1 MRAPRQAHARSAV
14 VNGEASRLVIRVV
27 VAMVATGALLL
38 VWRPAVVHAQD
49 STAVD
54 GQPPVSSAA
63 ADSGSVARQG
73 ATATH
78 VVKSGETLWSIAAR
92 YYGDGD
98 EWKSLART
106 NRISTNGERGLEVGM
121 KLSVPARPTVRG
133 ANAAAVAAAPADS
146 TVPKV
151 ALARAGEG
159 TLQPLP
165 KSGTLAAQT
174 AAKGN
179 AVAGARSGK
188 RPVAAAASGADGVS
202 FRASFSASVSVS
214 ATVSVAADSAK
225 ADSAKADS
233 TKADLSPQRG
243 TLLVSRGVSR
253 IGLVD
258 QGGQAASRK
267 ASEVETVFHRDMPDA
282 AEAERRTRATLR
294 PNTPVPRRAE
304 LESAPFLVTE
314 AELVAAGRVDQRIGS
329 RIDFPDDYPQ
339 RAIKTDRVTLVAPAG
354 VAYKVGDRLLVIT
367 TQAHPSS
374 KAPRI
379 AIPTGVLVVTH
390 AEPGKPALAELDRQ
404 MGRVEQ
410 GQRVVAAPT
419 ASAEWV
425 TAVALSA
432 PDLSTTVRWLDA
444 GELLPTLQSFLLLGA
459 GASQGLQAGDEV
471 AIYRQPEGA
480 ATESLAATVRV
491 VRVDRETS
499 TAVVTRQYT
508 PDIAV
513 GLTARRFAKAP

>member
-63 ADSGSVARQG
+63 ADSPSGAPQG

-78 VVKSGETLWSIAAR
+78 VVKAGETLWSIAAR
-92 YYGDGD
+92 YYGDGN
-98 EWKSLART
+98 EWTTLART
-106 NRISTNGERGLEVGM
+106 NRIPTNGERGLEVGM
-121 KLSVPARPTVRG
+121 KLTVPARPTVRG

-159 TLQPLP
+159 TLPPPP

-179 AVAGARSGK
+179 AVAGDRSAK
-188 RPVAAAASGADGVS
+188 RPAAAAAAGPDVVS
-202 FRASFSASVSVS
+202 FRASFSASVAAS
-214 ATVSVAADSAK
+214 ASVSVAADSAK
-225 ADSAKADS
+225 ADSS
-233 TKADLSPQRG
+233 KADLSPQRG
-243 TLLVSRGVSR
+243 TPLVNRGVSR

-267 ASEVETVFHRDMPDA
+267 SSEVETVFHRDMPDA
-282 AEAERRTRATLR
+282 AEAERRTRAALR

-314 AELVAAGRVDQRIGS
+314 AELVAAGRVDQRLGS
-329 RIDFPDDYPQ
+329 RTDFPADYPQ
-339 RAIKTDRVTLVAPAG
+339 RAIKTDQVTLVAPAG
-354 VAYKVGDRLLVIT
+354 VTYKVGDRLLAIT
-367 TQAHPSS
+367 TQAYQSS

-390 AEPGKPALAELDRQ
+390 AEPGKPALAKLDRQ

-410 GQRVVAAPT
+410 GQRVVTAPT
-419 ASAEWV
+419 ASAEWA

-444 GELLPTLQSFLLLGA
+444 AELLPTLQSFLLLGA

-471 AIYRQPEGA
+471 AIYRQSEGA
-480 ATESLAATVRV
+480 ATEGLVATVRV

-499 TAVVTRQYT
+499 AAVITRQYV
-508 PDIAV
+508 PEIAV
-513 GLTARRFAKAP
+513 GLIARRFAKAP

>member
-1 MRAPRQAHARSAV
+1 

-54 GQPPVSSAA
+54 AQPPVSSAA
-63 ADSGSVARQG
+63 AAGPSGAPQG

-78 VVKSGETLWSIAAR
+78 VVKAGETLWSIAAR
-92 YYGDGD
+92 FYGDGN
-98 EWKSLART
+98 EWTTLART
-106 NRISTNGERGLEVGM
+106 NRIPTNGERGLEVGM
-121 KLSVPARPTVRG
+121 KLTVPARPTVRG

-159 TLQPLP
+159 TLQPLS
-165 KSGTLAAQT
+165 KSGTLAVQT
-174 AAKGN
+174 AGKGN
-179 AVAGARSGK
+179 AAAGTRKSAR
-188 RPVAAAASGADGVS
+188 PAAAATRADATSDSTVVS
-202 FRASFSASVSVS
+202 FRASVSASASISVVAGS
-214 ATVSVAADSAK
+214 AKPDSAK
-225 ADSAKADS
+225 VDSL
-233 TKADLSPQRG
+233 KADLSPQRG
-243 TLLVSRGVSR
+243 TPLVNRGVSR

-267 ASEVETVFHRDMPDA
+267 SSEVETVFHRDMPDA
-282 AEAERRTRATLR
+282 AEAERRTRAALR

-314 AELVAAGRVDQRIGS
+314 AELAAAGRVDQRLGS
-329 RIDFPDDYPQ
+329 RTDFPADYPQ
-339 RAIKTDRVTLVAPAG
+339 RAIKTDQVTLVAPAG
-354 VAYKVGDRLLVIT
+354 VTYKVGDRLVAIT
-367 TQAHPSS
+367 TQAYQSS

-379 AIPTGVLVVTH
+379 AIPTGVLVVTR

-419 ASAEWV
+419 ASAEWL
-425 TAVALSA
+425 TATALSA
-432 PDLSTTVRWLDA
+432 PDLTTTVRWLDA
-444 GELLPTLQSFLLLGA
+444 DELLPTLQSFLLLGA
-459 GASQGLQAGDEV
+459 GASQGLKAGDEI
-471 AIYRQPEGA
+471 ALYRQAEGT
-480 ATESLAATVRV
+480 ATEGLVATVRV

-499 TAVVTRQYT
+499 AAVVTRQYV
-508 PDIAV
+508 PEIAV

>member
-63 ADSGSVARQG
+63 ADSPSGAPQG

-78 VVKSGETLWSIAAR
+78 VVKAGETLWSIAAR
-92 YYGDGD
+92 YYGDGN
-98 EWKSLART
+98 EWTTLART
-106 NRISTNGERGLEVGM
+106 NRIPTNGERGLEVGM
-121 KLSVPARPTVRG
+121 KLTVPARPTVRG

-159 TLQPLP
+159 TLPPPP

-179 AVAGARSGK
+179 AVAGASKGE
-188 RPVAAAASGADGVS
+188 RPAAAASAGPAVAPGGGVS
-202 FRASFSASVSVS
+202 FRASASAS
-214 ATVSVAADSAK
+214 VSVAADSAK
-225 ADSAKADS
+225 ADSS
-233 TKADLSPQRG
+233 KADLSPQRG
-243 TLLVSRGVSR
+243 TPLVNRGVSR

-267 ASEVETVFHRDMPDA
+267 SSEVETVFHRDMPDA
-282 AEAERRTRATLR
+282 AEAERRTRAALR

-314 AELVAAGRVDQRIGS
+314 AELAAAGRVDQRLGS
-329 RIDFPDDYPQ
+329 RTDFPADYPQ

-354 VAYKVGDRLLVIT
+354 VTYKVGDRLLAIT
-367 TQAHPSS
+367 TQAYQSS

-379 AIPTGVLVVTH
+379 AIPTGVLVVTR

-425 TAVALSA
+425 KAVALSA

-444 GELLPTLQSFLLLGA
+444 AELLPTLQSFLLLGA

-480 ATESLAATVRV
+480 ATEGLAATVRV

-499 TAVVTRQYT
+499 AAVITRQYV
-508 PDIAV
+508 PEIAV

>member
-1 MRAPRQAHARSAV
+1 

-54 GQPPVSSAA
+54 AQPPVSSAA
-63 ADSGSVARQG
+63 SAGPSGAPQG

-78 VVKSGETLWSIAAR
+78 VVKAGETLWSIAAR
-92 YYGDGD
+92 FYGDGN
-98 EWKSLART
+98 EWTTLART
-106 NRISTNGERGLEVGM
+106 NRIPTNGERGLEVGM
-121 KLSVPARPTVRG
+121 KLTVPARPTVRG

-159 TLQPLP
+159 TLQPLS

-174 AAKGN
+174 AGKGN
-179 AVAGARSGK
+179 AAAGTRKGT
-188 RPVAAAASGADGVS
+188 RPAAAAAGADVTADSTVVS
-202 FRASFSASVSVS
+202 FRASVNASASISVVAGS
-214 ATVSVAADSAK
+214 AKPDSA
-225 ADSAKADS
+225 
-233 TKADLSPQRG
+233 KADLSPQRG
-243 TLLVSRGVSR
+243 TPLVNRGVSR

-267 ASEVETVFHRDMPDA
+267 SSEVETVFHRDMPDA
-282 AEAERRTRATLR
+282 AEAERRTRAALR

-314 AELVAAGRVDQRIGS
+314 AELAAAGRVDQRLGS
-329 RIDFPDDYPQ
+329 RTDFPADYPQ
-339 RAIKTDRVTLVAPAG
+339 RAIKTDQVTLVAPAG
-354 VAYKVGDRLLVIT
+354 VTYKVGDRLVAIT
-367 TQAHPSS
+367 TQAYQSS

-379 AIPTGVLVVTH
+379 AIPTGVLVVTR

-419 ASAEWV
+419 ASAEWL
-425 TAVALSA
+425 TATALSA
-432 PDLSTTVRWLDA
+432 PDLTTTVRWLDA
-444 GELLPTLQSFLLLGA
+444 DELLPTLQSFLLLGA
-459 GASQGLQAGDEV
+459 GASQGLKAGDEI
-471 AIYRQPEGA
+471 ALYRQAEGT
-480 ATESLAATVRV
+480 ATEGLVATVRV

-499 TAVVTRQYT
+499 AAVVTRQYV
-508 PDIAV
+508 PEIAV